1 MHPSSWT
8 GYLTPRWCAPILFQI
23 GRLALRVLGIVV
35 EVQQSTLHDKWFI
48 LNNAGKGPYTHH
60 VIRFLR
66 SLWYCEDCAM
76 HQSLSRMK
84 KKLSDLTG
92 YLNYD
97 WDCGG
102 PVICTPSYSE
112 QWEMGELDL
121 AYSGAM
127 AMIEGRVVVTGYVL
141 RHRKRVKWELNGEWM
156 RSVRVIRCLEMM
168 WRLGWIITVVHR
180 VYPRLPACAGYLAG
194 DPRVSK
200 EA

>member
-84 KKLSDLTG
+84 KKSRLIS
-92 YLNYD
+92 
-97 WDCGG
+97 
-102 PVICTPSYSE
+102 PVIWTMIEIVVALWSVHHLIVSNERWENWISLTPVQWPWLKGGWLLLGTFFAIGSE
-112 QWEMGELDL
+112 LSGNWMENEWGPCVW
-121 AYSGAM
+121 SGA
-127 AMIEGRVVVTGYVL
+127 
-141 RHRKRVKWELNGEWM
+141 
-156 RSVRVIRCLEMM
+156 
-168 WRLGWIITVVHR
+168 WRWCDGW
-180 VYPRLPACAGYLAG
+180 A
-194 DPRVSK
+194 
-200 EA
+200 E